1 MQINENLQ
9 GNLLTG
15 ANEVVQPAN
24 VEATSH
30 NQNFS
35 SILNELNSFETNLST
50 SQQIPSWVDPDYGYD
65 PLNPRKPNLKEL
77 MSIIDAQVESGIE
90 EKKYLNSSSNII
102 AADILYGV
110 VGSDED
116 TRDWEKIME
125 SENVLA
131 AAHQETAN
139 LHEPKLEIVSEFN
152 ADMVLV
158 DQKAAIKNRND
169 DTLMVLSGSALQVK
183 EKLFNFGITDND
195 IPKNI
200 AEQITVDNFEVEV
213 IAGIQDFS
221 SQFSDLESDP
231 KAIINTEYNSSHT
244 VKIEP
249 QLIEEK
255 NEINV
260 LSYLSA
266 AQEYLPNTDLFL
278 DANDGNS

>member
-9 GNLLTG
+9 GNMLPG

-90 EKKYLNSSSNII
+90 EKKYLNSSSNIV

-110 VGSDED
+110 VGSDAD
-116 TRDWEKIME
+116 TRDWKKIME

-131 AAHQETAN
+131 AAHQETAT

-158 DQKAAIKNRND
+158 DQKAAIKNKND
-169 DTLMVLSGSALQVK
+169 DTLMVLGGSALQVK
-183 EKLFNFGITDND
+183 EKLFNIGITDND
-195 IPKNI
+195 IPENI

-213 IAGIQDFS
+213 IAGILDFT
-221 SQFSDLESDP
+221 SQFSDTESEP
-231 KAIINTEYNSSHT
+231 NTSINMDYNSSLT

-249 QLIEEK
+249 QLIEET

-266 AQEYLPNTDLFL
+266 RPEYLPNTDLFL
-278 DANDGNS
+278 NAEDGSS